1 MDDIINSLDKIAD
14 AINGNA
20 LTTCLSII
28 FAVVPIALTV
38 ITIVLSVRMD
48 EQNQKL
54 QKSIIDRD
62 TVNQTRQCI
71 LDIYNAYLDA
81 FHLTGQANGNVDDI
95 FVSDQSYYMWANDV
109 DNKSKAVM
117 YAYNR
122 AKLMLNDPQL
132 LETLKNGF
140 DAFSALN
147 GAVKS
152 YIFTGTPTRTIQN
165 AWCTFCQSHPN
176 IQPGNYYAL
185 LQDSIMANE
194 FRKLCSNSYT
204 DGIQKNIE
212 MYMAVVGND
221 DFDDKFRKYLKIS
234 KPE

>member
-1 MDDIINSLDKIAD
+1 MDKVIQSLDKIAD

-28 FAVVPIALTV
+28 FAVVPIVLTIV
-38 ITIVLSVRMD
+38 TIVLSVRMD
-48 EQNQKL
+48 KQNQKL
-54 QKSIIDRD
+54 QQSIAERD
-62 TVNQTRQCI
+62 ATNQTRQCI

-81 FHLTGQANGNVDDI
+81 FHLAGQASENIPDI
-95 FVSDQSYYMWANDV
+95 FVSDQSYYTWANDV
-109 DNKSKAVM
+109 DNKSKEVM

-147 GAVKS
+147 GSVKG

-165 AWCTFCQSHPN
+165 AWGAFCQTHPN
-176 IQPGNYYAL
+176 IQPGNYYVL
-185 LQDSIMANE
+185 LQDSVLADE
-194 FRKLCSNSYT
+194 FRKLCSNTYT

-212 MYMAVVGND
+212 MYMTIVGND
-221 DFDDKFRKYLKIS
+221 DFDGKFKKYLQIS
-234 KPE
+234 KSE

>member
-1 MDDIINSLDKIAD
+1 MDEIIKSLDKIAD

-20 LTTCLSII
+20 LTMCLSII
-28 FAVVPIALTV
+28 FAVVPIALTI

-48 EQNQKL
+48 KQNQNL
-54 QKSIIDRD
+54 QKSIADRD
-62 TVNQTRQCI
+62 TVNQTRQCV

-81 FHLTGQANGNVDDI
+81 FYLTGQADGNIADI
-95 FVSDQSYYMWANDV
+95 FASDQSYYTWANDV
-109 DNKSKAVM
+109 DNRSKAVM
-117 YAYNR
+117 CAYNR

-165 AWCTFCQSHPN
+165 AWCSFCQAHPN

-185 LQDSIMANE
+185 LQDSVMANE
-194 FRKLCSNSYT
+194 FRKLCSNTYT

-212 MYMAVVGND
+212 TYMAIVGND
-221 DFDDKFRKYLKIS
+221 DFDEKFKKYLQIS
-234 KPE
+234 KSE

>member
-1 MDDIINSLDKIAD
+1 MDEIIKSLDNIAD

-20 LTTCLSII
+20 LTTCLSIL
-28 FAVVPIALTV
+28 FAVVPIVLTI

-48 EQNQKL
+48 KQNQKL
-54 QKSIIDRD
+54 QKSIADRD
-62 TVNQTRQCI
+62 TINQTRQCV

-81 FHLTGQANGNVDDI
+81 FHLTGQASGNIAGI

-109 DNKSKAVM
+109 DSKSKAVM

-132 LETLKNGF
+132 LESLKNGF

-165 AWCTFCQSHPN
+165 AWCAFCQSHPN

-185 LQDSIMANE
+185 LQDSVMANE
-194 FRKLCSNSYT
+194 FRRLCSNTYT

-212 MYMAVVGND
+212 MYMAVVGID
-221 DFDDKFRKYLKIS
+221 DFDGKFKKYLQIS
-234 KPE
+234 KAE

>member
-1 MDDIINSLDKIAD
+1 MDKVIQSLDKIAD

-20 LTTCLSII
+20 LTMCLSII
-28 FAVVPIALTV
+28 FAVVPIALTI

-48 EQNQKL
+48 NQNQKL
-54 QKSIIDRD
+54 QKVIADRD
-62 TVNQTRQCI
+62 TINQTRQCV

-81 FHLTGQANGNVDDI
+81 FHLTGQASGNVADI
-95 FVSDQSYYMWANDV
+95 FVSDQSYYMWANDI

-132 LETLKNGF
+132 LKTLKNGF

-147 GAVKS
+147 GALKG

-165 AWCTFCQSHPN
+165 AWCTFCQAHPN

-185 LQDSIMANE
+185 LQDSVMANE
-194 FRKLCSNSYT
+194 FRKLCSNTYT

-212 MYMAVVGND
+212 TYMAVVGND
-221 DFDDKFRKYLKIS
+221 DFDEKFKKYLQI
-234 KPE
+234 

>member
-20 LTTCLSII
+20 LTMCLSII
-28 FAVVPIALTV
+28 FAVVPIALTI

-48 EQNQKL
+48 KQNQKL

-62 TVNQTRQCI
+62 TINQTRQCI

-81 FHLTGQANGNVDDI
+81 FRLTGQANGNVDDI

-132 LETLKNGF
+132 LANLKNGF

-176 IQPGNYYAL
+176 IQPGDYYAL

-221 DFDDKFRKYLKIS
+221 DFDEKFKKYLQIS
-234 KPE
+234 KAE

>member
-1 MDDIINSLDKIAD
+1 MDEIIKSLDKIAD

-20 LTTCLSII
+20 LTMCLSII
-28 FAVVPIALTV
+28 FAVVPIVLTI

-48 EQNQKL
+48 KQNQKL
-54 QKSIIDRD
+54 QKSIADRD
-62 TVNQTRQCI
+62 TVNQTRQCV

-81 FHLTGQANGNVDDI
+81 FYLTGQADGNIADI
-95 FVSDQSYYMWANDV
+95 FASDQSYYTWANDV
-109 DNKSKAVM
+109 DNRSKAVM
-117 YAYNR
+117 CAYNR

-165 AWCTFCQSHPN
+165 AWCSFCQAHPN

-185 LQDSIMANE
+185 LQDSVMANE
-194 FRKLCSNSYT
+194 FRKLCSNTYT

-212 MYMAVVGND
+212 TYMAIVGND
-221 DFDDKFRKYLKIS
+221 DFDEKFKKYLQIS
-234 KPE
+234 KSE

>member
-1 MDDIINSLDKIAD
+1 MQKLNEIIKSLDNIAD

-28 FAVVPIALTV
+28 FAVVPIVLTI

-48 EQNQKL
+48 KQNQKL
-54 QKSIIDRD
+54 QKSISDRD
-62 TVNQTRQCI
+62 TINQTRQCV

-81 FHLTGQANGNVDDI
+81 LHLTGQTNGNVADI

-122 AKLMLNDPQL
+122 AKLLLDDPQL
-132 LETLKNGF
+132 VETLKNGF

-147 GAVKS
+147 GTVKS

-165 AWCTFCQSHPN
+165 AWCSFCQAHS
-176 IQPGNYYAL
+176 GVFL
-185 LQDSIMANE
+185 
-194 FRKLCSNSYT
+194 F
-204 DGIQKNIE
+204 
-212 MYMAVVGND
+212 
-221 DFDDKFRKYLKIS
+221 
-234 KPE
+234 

>member
-1 MDDIINSLDKIAD
+1 MDKVIQSLDKIAD

-28 FAVVPIALTV
+28 FAVVPIVLTIV
-38 ITIVLSVRMD
+38 TIVLSVRMD
-48 EQNQKL
+48 KQNQKL
-54 QKSIIDRD
+54 QQSIAERD
-62 TVNQTRQCI
+62 ATNQTRQCI

-81 FHLTGQANGNVDDI
+81 FHLAGQASENIPDI
-95 FVSDQSYYMWANDV
+95 FVSDQSYYTWANDV
-109 DNKSKAVM
+109 DNKSKEVM

-165 AWCTFCQSHPN
+165 AWCTFCQAHPN

-185 LQDSIMANE
+185 LQDSVMANE
-194 FRKLCSNSYT
+194 FRKLCSNTYT

-212 MYMAVVGND
+212 TYMAVVGND
-221 DFDDKFRKYLKIS
+221 DFDEKFKKYIQIS
-234 KPE
+234 KSE

>member
-1 MDDIINSLDKIAD
+1 MDEIIKSLDKIAD
-14 AINGNA
+14 AINGDA

-28 FAVVPIALTV
+28 FAVVPIALTI

-48 EQNQKL
+48 KQNQKL
-54 QKSIIDRD
+54 QKAIADRE

-81 FHLTGQANGNVDDI
+81 FHLAGQASGNIPDI
-95 FVSDQSYYMWANDV
+95 FVSDQSYYTWANDI
-109 DNKSKAVM
+109 DNKSKEIM

-140 DAFSALN
+140 DVFSALN

-165 AWCTFCQSHPN
+165 AWCAFCQAHPN
-176 IQPGNYYAL
+176 IQPGNYYVL
-185 LQDSIMANE
+185 LQDSVMANE
-194 FRKLCSNSYT
+194 FRKLCSNTYT

-221 DFDDKFRKYLKIS
+221 DFDEKFKKYLKIS

>member
-1 MDDIINSLDKIAD
+1 MDEIIKSLDNITD

-20 LTTCLSII
+20 IPMWLSIL
-28 FAVVPIALTV
+28 FATTPIVLTL

-48 EQNQKL
+48 KQNQKL
-54 QKSIIDRD
+54 QKSIADRD
-62 TVNQTRQCI
+62 AINQTRQCV

-81 FHLTGQANGNVDDI
+81 FHLTGQSNGNVADI
-95 FVSDQSYYMWANDV
+95 FASDQSYYTWANDV
-109 DNKSKAVM
+109 DNRSKAVM

-122 AKLMLNDPQL
+122 AKLILNDPQL

-140 DAFSALN
+140 DTFSALN

-165 AWCTFCQSHPN
+165 AWCAFCQAHPN

-185 LQDSIMANE
+185 LQDSVMANE
-194 FRKLCSNSYT
+194 FRKLCSNTYT

-212 MYMAVVGND
+212 LYMTIVGND
-221 DFDDKFRKYLKIS
+221 DFDGKFKKYLQIS
-234 KPE
+234 KSE